1 MPIIIN
7 HFNMK
12 NKVTLLSLLVVIL
25 TSFLFLNSCSN
36 RDEKAVR
43 KADGTIKGRITI
55 SGAFALYPMAV
66 QWAEE
71 FKKLNPEVRID
82 ISAGGAGKGM
92 TDALSEMVDLGMF
105 SRQVSDA
112 EIAKGAWF
120 IAVAKDAVVGTY
132 NPKNPLAKEIS
143 EKGMTKEMLI
153 DIYLNAKFKTWGE
166 LYKSS
171 DKTRLNAYT
180 RSDACGAAEMWGKFL
195 GSNQESL
202 KGVGVFGD
210 PGIAD
215 AVKTDVTGL
224 GYNNVNYAF
233 DMNTRKPYEGLA
245 IVPIDLN
252 NDGTISDD
260 ERFYDSLDEIM
271 DAIAS
276 DKYPSPPARDL
287 YFVSKGKPKN
297 IAVLAFLEWIVTDGQ
312 KFVHNA
318 GYVNL
323 TEEKV
328 KSELQKLSK

>member
-1 MPIIIN
+1 LN
-7 HFNMK
+7 
-12 NKVTLLSLLVVIL
+12 LLVVITTAVL
-25 TSFLFLNSCSN
+25 IFNSCGN
-36 RDEKAVR
+36 RDEKAIR

-66 QWAEE
+66 LWAEE

-105 SRQVSDA
+105 SRGVTDA

-132 NPKNPLAKEIS
+132 NPQNPLAKQIS

-153 DIYLNAKFKTWGE
+153 DIYLNSKYKTWGQ
-166 LYKSS
+166 LYGTA
-171 DKTRLNAYT
+171 DKTTLNAYT

-215 AVKTDVTGL
+215 AIKKDPTGI

-233 DMNTRKPYEGLA
+233 DR
-245 IVPIDLN
+245 
-252 NDGTISDD
+252 
-260 ERFYDSLDEIM
+260 
-271 DAIAS
+271 
-276 DKYPSPPARDL
+276 
-287 YFVSKGKPKN
+287 
-297 IAVLAFLEWIVTDGQ
+297 IAVAIRRVPLFQLTLTVMEQLAMMSVFM
-312 KFVHNA
+312 VHWMR
-318 GYVNL
+318 
-323 TEEKV
+323 
-328 KSELQKLSK
+328 